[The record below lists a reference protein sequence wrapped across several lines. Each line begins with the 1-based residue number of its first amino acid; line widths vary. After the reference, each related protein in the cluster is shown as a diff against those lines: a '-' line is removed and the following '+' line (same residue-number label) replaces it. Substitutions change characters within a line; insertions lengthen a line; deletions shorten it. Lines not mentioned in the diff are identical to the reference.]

1 LLRETGASGLL
12 VTAALLA
19 SSAVVAT
26 VLAFELSAT
35 RDGLAR
41 LAAFVAAAVALELLF
56 RHLAGRGLR
65 RRRVPPPDEHGGAG
79 GTDDV

>member
-1 LLRETGASGLL
+1 
-12 VTAALLA
+12 
-19 SSAVVAT
+19 

-65 RRRVPPPDEHGGAG
+65 RRVPPPDEHGGAG